1 MPLQSRIIHNILV
14 LLIVGGLVGMMVP
27 SNLKGKMS
35 NALWVEWIGRKWEE
49 VKQDP
54 GIAAN
59 GTTPTTTA
67 DPAPA
72 ITCVSADDN
81 CSN

>member
-35 NALWVEWIGRKWEE
+35 NAL
-49 VKQDP
+49 
-54 GIAAN
+54 
-59 GTTPTTTA
+59 
-67 DPAPA
+67 
-72 ITCVSADDN
+72 
-81 CSN
+81 